1 MIYLCGMKSKSKVIS
16 IEATAMMRLQFAG
29 AENGYKSGRSF
40 IEAILNL
47 VAKDEGVLKGLISK
61 IECQGIDLERKEN
74 QNGTHRK
81 MNPTDRNLSL
91 QENEL
96 KNAENEF
103 VEISG
108 GEFVISKNDKMYK
121 DSYQNKAVL
130 PKSVNG
136 VGGQDACLLPVLESE
151 VYGGIPAVKDGEYLL
166 KDGVL
171 FLTKNGKKGVVDI
184 DSHLEGKEVVVLH
197 CGERIEIDL
206 AVKAGKI

>member
-1 MIYLCGMKSKSKVIS
+1 MVYLCGMKSKVIR
-16 IEATAMMRLQFAG
+16 IEDLAMREFRIL
-29 AENGYKSGRSF
+29 GYEMGYSGSGKF
-40 IEAILNL
+40 IEAFLNM
-47 VAKDEGVLKGLISK
+47 VANDDEIREMVCRKM
-61 IECQGIDLERKEN
+61 ECQENDLERKEN

-103 VEISG
+103 SG

-136 VGGQDACLLPVLESE
+136 VGGQDACLLPVLETE
-151 VYGGIPAVKDGEYLL
+151 VYGGIPQVKDGEYLL

-206 AVKAGKI
+206 AVKAGKV

>member
-47 VAKDEGVLKGLISK
+47 VAKDEGILKGLVSK
-61 IECQGIDLERKEN
+61 IECQENDLERKEN

-81 MNPTDRNLSL
+81 MNPTDRNLNL
-91 QENEL
+91 QENDL

-103 VEISG
+103 SG
-108 GEFVISKNDKMYK
+108 GEFIKLKKEEMFKGEYK
-121 DSYQNKAVL
+121 TKTVL
-130 PKSVNG
+130 PNSVNG
-136 VGGQDACLLPVLESE
+136 KSGKDGSGLLPVLETE
-151 VYGGIPAVKDGEYLL
+151 VYGGIPQVKDGEYLL

-206 AVKAGKI
+206 AVKAGKV

>member
-47 VAKDEGVLKGLISK
+47 VAKDEGILKGLVSK
-61 IECQGIDLERKEN
+61 IECQEIDLERKEN

-81 MNPTDRNLSL
+81 MNPDDRNLNL

-103 VEISG
+103 SG

-136 VGGQDACLLPVLESE
+136 VGGQDACLLPVLETE
-151 VYGGIPAVKDGEYLL
+151 VYGGIPAVKDGEYLV
-166 KDGVL
+166 KEGAL
-171 FLTKNGKKGVVDI
+171 FITKNGKKGVVDI
-184 DSHLEGKEVVVLH
+184 DQYEGKKIVVLH

-206 AVKAGKI
+206 AVKAGKV